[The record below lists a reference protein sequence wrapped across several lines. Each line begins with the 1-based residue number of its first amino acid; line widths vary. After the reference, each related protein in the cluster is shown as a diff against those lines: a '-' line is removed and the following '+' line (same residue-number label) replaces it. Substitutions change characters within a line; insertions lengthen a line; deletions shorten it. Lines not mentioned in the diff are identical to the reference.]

1 MAVIAPSILSADFV
15 NLEREVRWVEEAGA
29 QILHVDVMD
38 GHFAPNLTIGPPVI
52 QALRDCTDL
61 ILDVHLM
68 ISNPEQTIESYVDA
82 GADYLSV
89 HYETITHLDGLLE
102 KIFKKGAKPG
112 VVLNPS
118 TPVVVLEEVLSKCH
132 HVLIMSVN
140 PGFGGQE
147 FISTSFEQVRKL
159 RSLIDSK
166 GLDVK
171 IQIDGGIGLHNVKE
185 AVQSGVDILIA
196 GSAIFRADKPKQV
209 LLQMKQIADEG
220 QGFRSEDAIPL

>member
-68 ISNPEQTIESYVDA
+68 ISNPEQSIESYVVA

-89 HYETITHLDGLLE
+89 HYETITHLDGLME
-102 KIFKKGAKPG
+102 RICKKGAKPG

-118 TPVVVLEEVLSKCH
+118 TPLVVLEEILSKCH

-140 PGFGGQE
+140 PGFGGQK
-147 FISTSFEQVRKL
+147 FISTSFEKVRKL
-159 RSLIDSK
+159 KSLIDSK
-166 GLDVK
+166 CLDVK
-171 IQIDGGIGLHNVKE
+171 IQIDGGIGLNNVKE

-196 GSAIFRADKPKQV
+196 GSAIFRAENPKQTF
-209 LLQMKQIADEG
+209 LQMQQIADG
-220 QGFRSEDAIPL
+220 AQVLRS